1 MEVLNAIV
9 HFFTTYIINQ
19 PFILLSIVA
28 LVGLLLQRK
37 PLQEVIT
44 GSLKTGIGYLILS
57 QGTSLLAGIVMPISS
72 ILNKIF
78 GIQATT
84 TGVGTDGFSAEWGS
98 VIALIMVIGFVV
110 NLLLARITK
119 FKYVYLTAHQTYYIT
134 FVYLALAVEVIANPN
149 KLMIIIVGGILLG
162 VYCTLSPAL
171 VQPFMRN
178 VTGSNDLAYGHTTS
192 FGVII
197 GALVGKLFKGKKE
210 QSSEDLHIPAKL
222 SFLKDITISTAVIMT
237 LLYVIGVAIA
247 GPAWVEENVS
257 NGTAAFMYAI
267 TQGVGFGVGITIV
280 LTGVSMMIA
289 EITEAFKG
297 ISEKVVPN
305 AVPALDCPVVFNFA
319 PTAVM
324 LGFLSCLGTVIVCI
338 VIFGAVGFYA
348 LTPPVIT
355 CFFGGGP
362 AGVFG
367 NSTGGWRGAVLAGVV
382 AGLLLSFG
390 QALTVGCL
398 PTTIADFA
406 RWSNDFDYSA
416 FTLPFQKI
424 VQLIFGH

>member
-1 MEVLNAIV
+1 MEVLSGIV
-9 HFFTTYIINQ
+9 NFITTYIFNQ
-19 PFILLSIVA
+19 PFILLSLVA
-28 LVGLLLQRK
+28 MLGLILQKK
-37 PLQEVIT
+37 PLQDIIV

-57 QGTSLLAGIVMPISS
+57 QGTSLLAGIVTPIAT

-78 GIQATT
+78 HVEAST
-84 TGVGTDGFSAEWGS
+84 TGMGQVAFEADWASS
-98 VIALIMVIGFVV
+98 IALIMVVGFIV
-110 NLLLARITK
+110 NLLLARFTK
-119 FKYVYLTAHQTYYIT
+119 FKYVYLTAHQTYFIAL
-134 FVYLALAVEVIANPN
+134 VYLALTVEVLASPS
-149 KLMIIIVGGILLG
+149 KTMVVIVGGLLLG

-171 VQPFMRN
+171 VQPFMRK

-192 FGVII
+192 FGVIM
-197 GALVGKLFKGKKE
+197 GALVGKLFKKHE
-210 QSSEDLHIPAKL
+210 NESSESLKIPAKL
-222 SFLKDITISTAVIMT
+222 SFLKDITVSTAIIMT
-237 LLYVIGVAIA
+237 LLYLVGVTAA
-247 GPAWVEENVS
+247 GPAWVQENVS
-257 NGTAAFMYAI
+257 GGTAAYMYAI
-267 TQGVGFGVGITIV
+267 SQGVMFGVGITIV

-297 ISEKVVPN
+297 ISEKVVPD

-324 LGFLSCLGTVIVCI
+324 LGFLSCLGTVIVC
-338 VIFGAVGFYA
+338 VVLFGAVGFYA

-367 NSTGGWRGAVLAGVV
+367 NSPGGWRGAVLAGVV
-382 AGLLLSFG
+382 AGLMLSFG

-406 RWSNDFDYSA
+406 RWSNDFDYSV
-416 FTLPFQKI
+416 FTWPFQQLLK
-424 VQLIFGH
+424 LIF